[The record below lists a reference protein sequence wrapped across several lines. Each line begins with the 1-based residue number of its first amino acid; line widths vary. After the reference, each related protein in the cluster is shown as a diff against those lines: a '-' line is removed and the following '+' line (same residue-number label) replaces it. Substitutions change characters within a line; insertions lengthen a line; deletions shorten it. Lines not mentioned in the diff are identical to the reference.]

1 MQSKVVQLKL
11 LIQKQFGEDEFVF
24 SSPNHF
30 TFSTEGS
37 ESSLCADF
45 CAEAP
50 KAFRRVLALRR
61 GSDRPATTPAECY
74 KIPQSAHT
82 DLHSCPLGLKFQ

>member
-11 LIQKQFGEDEFVF
+11 LIQRQFGEDEFVF

-37 ESSLCADF
+37 ESSLRADF

-50 KAFRRVLALRR
+50 HSLQAGACFAEGQQQASDHLR
-61 GSDRPATTPAECY
+61 
-74 KIPQSAHT
+74 
-82 DLHSCPLGLKFQ
+82 

>member
-45 CAEAP
+45 CAEASP
-50 KAFRRVLALRR
+50 SLQAGACFEEGQRQASDHLR
-61 GSDRPATTPAECY
+61 
-74 KIPQSAHT
+74 
-82 DLHSCPLGLKFQ
+82 